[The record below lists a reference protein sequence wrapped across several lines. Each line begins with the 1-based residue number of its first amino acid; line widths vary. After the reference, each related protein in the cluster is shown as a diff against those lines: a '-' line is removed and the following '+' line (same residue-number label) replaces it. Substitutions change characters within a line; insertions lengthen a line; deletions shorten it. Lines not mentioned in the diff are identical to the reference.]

1 MIVRLSVFTNNTC
14 VQNGIKAFNGKSY
27 VYDYKSQKIYH

>member
-1 MIVRLSVFTNNTC
+1 MIVRLFVFTNKTY

-27 VYDYKSQKIYH
+27 VYDYKRQKIYH